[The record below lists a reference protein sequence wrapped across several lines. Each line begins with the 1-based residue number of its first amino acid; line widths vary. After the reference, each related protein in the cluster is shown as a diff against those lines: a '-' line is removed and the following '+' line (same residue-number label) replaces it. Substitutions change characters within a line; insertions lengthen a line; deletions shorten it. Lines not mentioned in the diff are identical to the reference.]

1 MDRSEAEELD
11 RLDPLRSW
19 VDEFVATE
27 PGVIY
32 LDANSLGRLPKRT
45 VTRLQDA
52 AAAWA
57 TELVRGWDTW
67 IDLPIVVGDRLGA
80 AVLGAAAGQVAVAD
94 STTVNLYKLAA
105 AALDDRPGRRV
116 IVTDRHNFPTDR
128 YVIDGL
134 ARARGLDV
142 RHVDADPVGGVRRS
156 DVAAALDAEVALVTF
171 SHVDYRSAAIAEV
184 AAITADAHAA
194 GALTLWDLSHA
205 AGSVPVALDAWDVD
219 LAVGCTYKYL
229 NAGPGAPAWLYVAAR
244 LQDRL
249 LPPIWGWFGAADQ
262 FAMGPAFEPA
272 PGMRRWLAGT
282 PPVLAIAAVDEGVA
296 VVAEAGMNRVRAKG
310 LALTAYAEK
319 LWGTWLEPLGLGF
332 ASPPVRGS
340 HVALTHPEA
349 YRLSRALRDDGVIA
363 DHREPDIVRIGLA
376 PLSTRFADVWDGLA
390 RLRAQAE
397 APAGSTPARA
407 RVT

>member
-1 MDRSEAEELD
+1 MERSEAEELD
-11 RLDPLRSW
+11 RLDPLRAG

-27 PGVIY
+27 PGLVY
-32 LDANSLGRLPKRT
+32 LDGNSLGRLPKRT
-45 VTRLQDA
+45 VTRLQA
-52 AAAWA
+52 ATAAWA
-57 TELVRGWDTW
+57 SELVRGWDTW
-67 IDLPIVVGDRLGA
+67 IDLPTIVGDRIGA

-105 AALDDRPGRRV
+105 AALDARPGRRV

-128 YVIDGL
+128 YVLDGL
-134 ARARGLDV
+134 AQARGLEV
-142 RHVDADPVGGVRRS
+142 RHVDADPIAGVRRA
-156 DVAAALDAEVALVTF
+156 DVGAAIDADVALVTF
-171 SHVDYRSAAIAEV
+171 SHVDFRSAAIAEV

-219 LAVGCTYKYL
+219 LAAGCTYKYL
-229 NAGPGAPAWLYVAAR
+229 HAGPGAPAWLYVAAR

-249 LPPIWGWFGAADQ
+249 TPPIWGWFGAADQ
-262 FAMGPAFEPA
+262 FAMGPAFAPA

-296 VVAEAGMNRVRAKG
+296 LLAEAGMDRVRTKG
-310 LALTAYAEK
+310 VALTAFAEK
-319 LWGTWLEPLGLGF
+319 LWGTWLEPIGVGF

-349 YRLSRALRDDGVIA
+349 YRLSRALRDEGVVV
-363 DHREPDIVRIGLA
+363 DHRGPDIVRIGLA
-376 PLSTRFADVWDGLA
+376 PLSTRFTDVWDGLS
-390 RLRAQAE
+390 RLRALAE
-397 APAGSTPARA
+397 APAGRVWARA